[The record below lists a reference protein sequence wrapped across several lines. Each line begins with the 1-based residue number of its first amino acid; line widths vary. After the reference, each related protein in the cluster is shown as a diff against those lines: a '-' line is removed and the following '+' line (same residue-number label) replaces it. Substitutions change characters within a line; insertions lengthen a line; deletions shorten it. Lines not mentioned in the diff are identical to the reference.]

1 MPNIEPHGRSWRK
14 ARWRA
19 MAGCCLVLALPVQ
32 ARGAAAPCVQ
42 PLDPV
47 PSGWSVPMP
56 YERGQHRRLPDPVD
70 PCSTND
76 RGKLLEL
83 GPFGGK
89 MLDHA
94 VRDPDRLSD
103 EVVFVG
109 EVPGPD
115 GSAPGTSGEPLNRAD
130 DPLASQPQP
139 PGSAGRRIMW
149 RQIQ

>member
-1 MPNIEPHGRSWRK
+1 MPNIEFHLRRWQKAGWRL
-14 ARWRA
+14 
-19 MAGCCLVLALPVQ
+19 MAGCCLVSALPVQ
-32 ARGAAAPCVQ
+32 ARGAVAPCVQ
-42 PLDPV
+42 PLDPA
-47 PSGWSVPMP
+47 PSGWSVRMP
-56 YERGQHRRLPDPVD
+56 DERGQNGRLPDPVD
-70 PCSTND
+70 PCSTID

-94 VRDPDRLSD
+94 VRDPDRFSD
-103 EVVFVG
+103 EVVYVG

-115 GSAPGTSGEPLNRAD
+115 GSAQGAPGETLNPAD
-130 DPLASQPQP
+130 APLASQPQP